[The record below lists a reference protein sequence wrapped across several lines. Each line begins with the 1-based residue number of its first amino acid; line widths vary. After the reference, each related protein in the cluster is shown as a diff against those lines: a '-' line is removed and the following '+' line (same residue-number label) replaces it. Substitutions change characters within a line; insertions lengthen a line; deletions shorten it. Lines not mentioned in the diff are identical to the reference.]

1 MKFLTGPVPLEFV
14 DAYSD
19 NDYFK
24 GTDGAYYY
32 YKVIVDQEDEVVT
45 IKDTVGRAIP
55 VGMEDLA
62 SLANILNKIV
72 RFNKQ
77 KAYFNEINLSELLQ
91 GASV

>member
-14 DAYSD
+14 DAHSD
-19 NDYFK
+19 DNYFK

-32 YKVIVDQEDEVVT
+32 YKVIVDQEDDVVT

-55 VGMEDLA
+55 VDFE
-62 SLANILNKIV
+62 SLAGLANVLNKIV